1 MTQLTMLMKHFDS
14 TNTISNME
22 AQTIYRIRALPRR
35 ISDLEERGWVFERE
49 WRKDPTGQR
58 YRRYFLVS
66 KPEPEE

>member
-1 MTQLTMLMKHFDS
+1 
-14 TNTISNME
+14 ME